1 MGLRSTN
8 SPPTIGRVLQVEEA
22 KRTLSTAH
30 QATVEIREAQMNS
43 KGKKKKLAII
53 DYGKM
58 TQGGMTG
65 KGRAIL
71 VRRLP
76 RTLL

>member
-1 MGLRSTN
+1 MIAECSCNGS
-8 SPPTIGRVLQVEEA
+8 GG
-22 KRTLSTAH
+22 AH

-65 KGRAIL
+65 KGRTIE

-76 RTLL
+76 RPR